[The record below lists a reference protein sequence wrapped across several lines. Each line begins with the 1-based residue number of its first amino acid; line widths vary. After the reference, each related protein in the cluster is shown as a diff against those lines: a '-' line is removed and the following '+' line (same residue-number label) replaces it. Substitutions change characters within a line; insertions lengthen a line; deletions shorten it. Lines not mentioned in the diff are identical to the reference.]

1 MQTTTRPDN
10 RLKAIRTQR
19 GYILQLL
26 ALEANCSVNTLTLI
40 ERYNHC
46 PRPEVRARIAR
57 ALDCDPTDI
66 WPALA
71 EGKAS

>member
-1 MQTTTRPDN
+1 MPAITRPDN
-10 RLKAIRTQR
+10 RLKTIRTQR

-26 ALEANCSVNTLTLI
+26 ALDANCSVNTLTLI

-46 PRPEVRARIAR
+46 PRRDVRERIAR
-57 ALDCDPTDI
+57 ALDCSETDI